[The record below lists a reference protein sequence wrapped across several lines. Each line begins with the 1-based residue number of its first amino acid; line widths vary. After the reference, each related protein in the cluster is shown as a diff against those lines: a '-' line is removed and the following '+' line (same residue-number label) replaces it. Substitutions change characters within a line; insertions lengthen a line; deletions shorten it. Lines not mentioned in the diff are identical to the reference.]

1 MVKQRIDHLQAD
13 CQSILLAN
21 CQINQLDIG
30 LAKSN
35 EALRE
40 KSETNDEAKI
50 TAYSIRSIDIRS
62 CEIKTLKAYISCDNF
77 NIQEST
83 IGVFNLLGGFGS
95 KVIADIKRLNI
106 WQYTTI
112 NSSEIYCQITD
123 FTINE
128 SSISNLVAKAYCKF
142 IKTTIKDST
151 ILNAHCFDEKHF
163 NSLDANSWL
172 LIGKSAENNMDV
184 SLKNEAFFQLTKLKH
199 KQEKGIK
206 KISGCLFGLCSG
218 YGYKPFRAI
227 LCCSAMVLIA
237 SILLT
242 VNNMICSGRYAI
254 SQFGSN
260 LVRSFAAIAGQSG
273 LKIEDG
279 FPFWIAIIEYI
290 GAIILF
296 AVFVNALYVRYKD

>member
-1 MVKQRIDHLQAD
+1 MYEEVNIAKIKFFLDNEQIVENQLQFKDSILTISNDVICSLLKKTGINKINGCHITLGANNIVLCIQNYTLTNTIYIDAFYNTPSYISLLQVQDTNNIHMVKQRIDHLQAD

-50 TAYSIRSIDIRS
+50 TAYSMRSIDIRS

-172 LIGKSAENNMDV
+172 LIGKSA
-184 SLKNEAFFQLTKLKH
+184 
-199 KQEKGIK
+199 
-206 KISGCLFGLCSG
+206 
-218 YGYKPFRAI
+218 
-227 LCCSAMVLIA
+227 
-237 SILLT
+237 
-242 VNNMICSGRYAI
+242 
-254 SQFGSN
+254 
-260 LVRSFAAIAGQSG
+260 
-273 LKIEDG
+273 
-279 FPFWIAIIEYI
+279 
-290 GAIILF
+290 
-296 AVFVNALYVRYKD
+296 